1 MRRRTAF
8 VAAAL
13 LAFSAMT
20 FLAGSMQTPVA
31 AQETAGSDIN
41 ECRGTGTIGLFSSH
55 SNEQQCVI
63 GFYVCVGTDVQSYP
77 PRDGLPAGAVGVIMM
92 PWGEQWHTTN
102 GNYGYVQNVCN
113 GTAGISN
120 VITYATPTLWDTFTL
135 TSDPSFGNHMRLIQ
149 QQCSGRCEARLFSYF
164 VGLQL
169 WSDNSLHIRDLN
181 HQSLEYRLMSF
192 YLANGPISW
201 DGYTVNT
208 YGQGTAMGAAGFQ
221 APMSQTVLAE
231 DKFSWEEFDRGMTHK
246 APELVGELLK
256 TIAEII
262 FIALW

>member
-1 MRRRTAF
+1 MRRRTA
-8 VAAAL
+8 L
-13 LAFSAMT
+13 LAAGLVATAST
-20 FLAGSMQTPVA
+20 VFLTDAESTPVA
-31 AQETAGSDIN
+31 AQETAGAEIN
-41 ECRGTGTIGLFSSH
+41 GCHGTGTIGLFSSH

-77 PRDGLPAGAVGVIMM
+77 ARDGLPAGAIGVIMM

-102 GNYGYVQNVCN
+102 GNYGYVGNVCN
-113 GTAGISN
+113 GTAGIAN
-120 VITYATPTLWDTFTL
+120 VITYASPNLWDSFPL
-135 TSDPSFGNHMRLIQ
+135 QADPSFASHMRLIQ
-149 QQCSGRCEARLFSYF
+149 QQCSGRCEARLFSYY

-192 YLANGPISW
+192 YLANGPIYW

-221 APMSQTVLAE
+221 AQMSQTVLAE
-231 DKFSWEEFDRGMTHK
+231 NEFSWEEFDRGVTHK
-246 APELVGELLK
+246 APEIVGELLK